1 MPTAPT
7 PAVRRLVAFLASA
20 TTRGDDPLRDV
31 RLARD
36 WCRAQGLDPGRRPF
50 TPADLSHLRTLRAAL
65 RASLDDPTGG
75 AARRIGGPARRAR
88 LGVVLGADGPVVAS
102 AGTGADAVIGRLLLD
117 AVEAATIGAWARI
130 RTCAAA
136 GCPAV
141 FIDTS
146 RSGTRTWCDMATCG
160 NRAKVRAHRVR
171 TRAPVGAVR

>member
-7 PAVRRLVAFLASA
+7 PAVRRLVAFLTSA
-20 TTRGDDPLRDV
+20 TTRGDDPFRDV

-36 WCRAQGLDPGRRPF
+36 WCRAQDLDPGRRPF

-75 AARRIGGPARRAR
+75 AARRLGGPARRAR
-88 LGVVLGADGPVVAS
+88 LGVVLGVDGPEFAS
-102 AGTGADAVIGRLLLD
+102 AGSGADGVIGRLLLD
-117 AVEAATIGAWARI
+117 AVEAATSGAWARI
-130 RTCAAA
+130 RTCAAS

-146 RSGTRTWCDMATCG
+146 RGGMRTWCDMGTCG
-160 NRAKVRAHRVR
+160 NRAKVRAHRAR
-171 TRAPVGAVR
+171 NRASMGAAR